1 MAEHQDQTQ
10 QLTQEH
16 LHQYENGFH
25 HYQNL
30 KREDIRLEGFHLMLR
45 VEDVKVAKVM
55 VL

>member
-1 MAEHQDQTQ
+1 MAEHQDQIQQPTQ
-10 QLTQEH
+10 GHLRQL
-16 LHQYENGFH
+16 ENGFR

-30 KREDIRLEGFHLMLR
+30 KREDIRLEGFHSMSR